1 VRRRLLTLV
10 FATTLLALTILGVV
24 LMVVIWT
31 AMGTTSQNRVDDAS
45 QATAGALEDTL
56 EAGGTI
62 TDEKLR
68 DLNRSLYRD
77 EAWMSVTRA
86 GGAVFTTGPEPTG
99 RTYTSTS
106 SAGTGKNQVTVTAKI
121 PLSVNVVKVRNQG
134 LIVVALS
141 LFALAVAM
149 LIALFYARR
158 LTRPLEDFA
167 ELAERLATGDR
178 RQLARRYGIA
188 ELDSVADVLDLGVS
202 NFNMLL
208 ESERRVTAEASHQLR
223 TPLTALSLR
232 LEEILATDDLDVVR
246 SEATAALGQVERLA
260 GVVDD
265 VVSVSRGFPLESI
278 MTYELLELV
287 ASQVV
292 EWTPTFAAAGRY
304 VRAEGSA
311 HLVVD
316 GARGAQAQVLAT
328 LIENSLVHGHGTTT
342 VRVRASGS
350 WAVVEV
356 SDEGPGIPPELEARV
371 FERSVSGADSSGVG
385 LPLARTLVSADGG
398 RLEML
403 SARPAVFAMFLP
415 TRPPHVH
422 NHAVEAPAAV
432 TDPAGARAVAT
443 APAAVGAEGSAYA
456 GASGGGASDQAEVL
470 MAAASAAAVS
480 SGNTQRR

>member
-1 VRRRLLTLV
+1 VTVRRRLLTLV

-31 AMGTTSQNRVDDAS
+31 AMGASTQARADDSSRV
-45 QATAGALEDTL
+45 TAAALEDTL
-56 EAGGTI
+56 EAGGKVSDATL
-62 TDEKLR
+62 TGLA
-68 DLNRSLYRD
+68 RD
-77 EAWMSVTRA
+77 EAWLSATVTD
-86 GGAVFTTGPEPTG
+86 GGVFTTGPEPTG
-99 RTYTSTS
+99 GTYHSTTT
-106 SAGTGKNQVTVTAKI
+106 AGSDGDQVTVTAKI
-121 PLSVNVVKVRNQG
+121 PVSVNVAKVLGQG
-134 LIVVALS
+134 FIVIALS

-188 ELDSVADVLDLGVS
+188 ELDSVADVLDRGVG

-265 VVSVSRGFPLESI
+265 VVSVSRGFPLESM

-328 LIENSLVHGHGTTT
+328 LVENSLVHGHGTTT
-342 VRVRASGS
+342 VRVRAYGS

-356 SDEGPGIPPELEARV
+356 SDEGPGIPPELEAHV

-422 NHAVEAPAAV
+422 NQVEASSAAR
-432 TDPAGARAVAT
+432 DAVV
-443 APAAVGAEGSAYA
+443 AAADGSEGSAYA
-456 GASGGGASDQAEVL
+456 GASGRGAAADQAEVL
-470 MAAASAAAVS
+470 MAASSAAAVS
-480 SGNTQRR
+480 SGKTQRR